1 MTSIRY
7 VILSDL
13 HFGAQNSVLTD
24 LHVGRPEV
32 NPKVAG
38 EVMRCLVG
46 CLRELLAANES
57 WERPTL
63 VLGGDVLELAL
74 ADDHIAAMVFERFIE
89 LALAHS
95 ERVFDD
101 TVYFVPGNHDHH
113 LWEAARE
120 RHYAD
125 FVRTAP
131 KDQDLTPPWHATRL
145 LADQDDAPI
154 TAELL
159 TALIQRDDRLADVV
173 VRTIYPNLGLLDAT
187 GTRAVVYHHGHYSE
201 SLYRLVSTTT
211 GIMFDR
217 PAPQEVWEWEAENF
231 AWVDFFWS
239 ALGRSGSAG
248 HDVNL
253 AYDYLQSP
261 RATERLVDNLVRGL
275 SHRVD
280 HGLLQHASVPLEGI
294 VRVAVD
300 RIAHHV
306 VTRERRHAELVLRA
320 DTETGLRQYIEGP
333 LWRQLAGE
341 CGGEVPEHV
350 TFLFGHTHKPFVGTR
365 DYAGFH
371 EPVAVANT
379 GGWVVDTVEPMPL
392 HGGAVVLLDEDL
404 AGVLLQMYMQ
414 REHDAEYRVQV
425 QPIPGPGSEE
435 LAAWVTEQL
444 GDDPEPWR
452 AFSAAAA
459 KAVRARERD
468 LALIL
473 ERTESRSVDS
483 DAASAAASATEP
495 GSPRD
500 DAGSPGTRRG
510 RHRGR

>member
-1 MTSIRY
+1 MPDIRY

-13 HFGAQNSVLTD
+13 HFGAENSVLTD

-38 EVMRCLVG
+38 ETMKGLVE
-46 CLRELLAANES
+46 CLRELVANNES

-89 LALAHS
+89 LSLAHS

-113 LWEAARE
+113 LWEGARE

-125 FVRTAP
+125 FVRSVP
-131 KDQDLTPPWHATRL
+131 KDQDLTPPWHATRML
-145 LADQDDAPI
+145 TAQDDAPV
-154 TAELL
+154 TAALL
-159 TALIQRDDRLADVV
+159 TALIQRDEELADVH
-173 VRTIYPNLGLLDAT
+173 VRTVYPNLGLLDDT
-187 GTRAVVYHHGHYSE
+187 GTRAVVYHHGHYAE
-201 SLYRLVSTTT
+201 SLYRLVSTTM
-211 GIMFDR
+211 GILFDL
-217 PAPQEVWEWEAENF
+217 PPPQDVWEWEAQNF

-239 ALGRSGSAG
+239 TLGRSGTAG

-261 RATERLVDNLVRGL
+261 RATELLVDNLVRGL

-280 HGLLQHASVPLEGI
+280 HGAMRHLALPLEGM
-294 VRVAVD
+294 VRVALD
-300 RIAHHV
+300 RVAHHV
-306 VTRERRHAELVLRA
+306 VTRERRHSEHVLRD
-320 DTETGLRQYIEGP
+320 DTETGLRQYVEGP
-333 LWRQLAGE
+333 VQRQLASE
-341 CGGEVPEHV
+341 CGGDVPEHV
-350 TFLFGHTHKPFVGTR
+350 TFVFGHTHKPFVGTR
-365 DYAGFH
+365 DYEGFH
-371 EPVAVANT
+371 GPVAIANT

-392 HGGAVVLLDEDL
+392 HGAAVVLFDEHL
-404 AGVLLQMYMQ
+404 AGVLLVMYTQ
-414 REHDAEYRVQV
+414 HDNDRDYRVQV
-425 QPIPGPGSEE
+425 QPIPGPGAGE
-435 LAAWVTEQL
+435 LAAWVTQVI
-444 GDDPEPWR
+444 DNSPEPWR

-473 ERTESRSVDS
+473 EETERRVS
-483 DAASAAASATEP
+483 DPSPSGPATP
-495 GSPRD
+495 PVPPSPPVPPV
-500 DAGSPGTRRG
+500 SLVPPSSS
-510 RHRGR
+510 